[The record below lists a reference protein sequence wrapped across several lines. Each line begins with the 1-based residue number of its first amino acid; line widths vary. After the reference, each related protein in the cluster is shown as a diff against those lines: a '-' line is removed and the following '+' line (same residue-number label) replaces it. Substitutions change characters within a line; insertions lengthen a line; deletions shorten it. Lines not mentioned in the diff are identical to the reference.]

1 MHQFRLDIEGVLEM
15 EQTKYTLGRSE
26 FRTLEEGLE
35 KEWLLTNGIG
45 GLANRTIVGG
55 GSRMHG
61 CYLTASLNPPADR
74 WLVLANVW
82 ERVEIEG
89 KEYDMAAQTY
99 MGYKKEGQ
107 KYLNR
112 FELDVLPSY
121 HYQVR
126 DFTMKKTISMEYGKN
141 TVVVCY
147 EIENGMDE
155 SKLSI
160 TPLFDCRP
168 YGITSEVAELSFK
181 QKVEGKV
188 LTLYPEAQDMEIS
201 FYASEGEFVDRSTF
215 PTSMAVPTHII
226 EGNEFYIIDNRT
238 GFLGVDNHYTP
249 YDMKITLA
257 PMEKKKFYLTCTV
270 EELSKRDGFEIA
282 REYKSRMES
291 IMKQA
296 GEDWFQQRLAW
307 AADAFVVERKICLPE
322 EQKYKIK
329 DCSADRI
336 DEEEGAVYLKT
347 ILAGYPWFMDWG
359 RDTMIALQG
368 LTLPTKRFLDARQ
381 ILESF
386 SWFIKDGM
394 LPNVFPNSSKD
405 VPIYN
410 TIDAALWYF
419 YSVYKYLEYTGGEE
433 DYKFVEEKIYSG
445 LEEIIAYYKKGTN
458 FGIHMDEDGL
468 IAGGSGMDQLT
479 WMDVR
484 VGDWVVTPRH
494 GKPVEINA
502 LWYNA
507 LCVMEILAV
516 KFGKDAGEYKV
527 LQTKVKNSF
536 VNKFWNEEL
545 QCLYDCIETLPDGKE
560 RYDGKIRP
568 NQIWAVSLPFTM
580 LDEEKNKKIVQTV
593 YKHLYT
599 PYGIRTLSP
608 EDSEYKKEYIG
619 KLIERDGA
627 YHMGTSWGYIS
638 GGFITAYCKVHH
650 HSKEAVVKAKEMC
663 MYFADHMKDGCL
675 NGIAEIFDGDFSC
688 TSRGCYTQ
696 AWSVGEVLR
705 AYSEDVLPYLK

>member
-1 MHQFRLDIEGVLEM
+1 M

-55 GSRMHG
+55 GNRMHG

-82 ERVEIEG
+82 ERVGIEG

-112 FELDVLPSY
+112 FELDILPSY
-121 HYQVR
+121 DYQVR

-155 SKLSI
+155 TTLSI

-168 YGITSEVAELSFK
+168 YGITSEVAELSFQ
-181 QKVEGKV
+181 QKVEGQV
-188 LTLYPEAQDMEIS
+188 LALYPENQEMEIS
-201 FYASEGEFVDRSTF
+201 FYASEGEYVDRSTF
-215 PTSMAVPTHII
+215 PTSMAVPTHVI

-249 YDMKITLA
+249 YDVKLVLA

-270 EELSKRDGFEIA
+270 EKLSKRDGFEIA
-282 REYKSRMES
+282 REYKSRMEN
-291 IMKQA
+291 IMKQT

-307 AADAFVVERKICLPE
+307 AADAFIVERKICLPE
-322 EQKYKIK
+322 DQKHKMK
-329 DCSADRI
+329 DCSADRV
-336 DEEEGAVYLKT
+336 DEEEGTVYLKT

-419 YSVYKYLEYTGGEE
+419 YSVYKYLEYTGKEK
-433 DYKFVEEKIYSG
+433 DYKFIEEKIYSG

-468 IAGGSGMDQLT
+468 IAGGSDMDQLT

-507 LCVMEILAV
+507 LCVMEKLAV
-516 KFGKDAGEYKV
+516 KFGRDPEEYKA
-527 LQTKVKNSF
+527 LQEKVKQSF
-536 VNKFWNEEL
+536 VDKFWNEEL
-545 QCLYDCIETLPDGKE
+545 QCLYDCIEILPDGRE
-560 RYDGKIRP
+560 HYDGKIRP

-608 EDSEYKKEYIG
+608 DDPEYKKEYIG
-619 KLIERDGA
+619 KLIDRDGA

-638 GGFITAYCKVHH
+638 GGFITAYCKVHN
-650 HSKEAVVKAKEMC
+650 HSREAVIKAREMC

-696 AWSVGEVLR
+696 AWSVAEVLR
-705 AYSEDVLPYLK
+705 AYSEDVLPYLEEKD

>member
-1 MHQFRLDIEGVLEM
+1 MKH
-15 EQTKYTLGRSE
+15 TKYTLGRSE

-35 KEWLLTNGIG
+35 KEWLLTNGKG
-45 GLANRTIVGG
+45 GLANQTIVGG
-55 GSRMHG
+55 GNRMHG

-82 ERVEIEG
+82 EKVEMEH
-89 KEYDMAAQTY
+89 KVYDMAAQTY
-99 MGYKKEGQ
+99 VGYKKEGQ
-107 KYLNR
+107 RYLNR
-112 FELDVLPSY
+112 FELDILPSY
-121 HYQVR
+121 YYQVR

-147 EIENGMDE
+147 QLENGTDE
-155 SKLSI
+155 TKLTI

-168 YGITSEVAELSFK
+168 YGVTSEVSRLSFE
-181 QKVEGKV
+181 QKVEGQV
-188 LTLYPEAQDMEIS
+188 LTLYPKAGNMEIS
-201 FYASEGEFVDRSTF
+201 FYASEGEYVDRSTY

-226 EGNEFYIIDNRT
+226 EENEFYRMDNRT

-249 YDMKITLA
+249 YDVILTLA
-257 PMEKKKFYLTCTV
+257 PMEKKKIFLTCTV
-270 EELSKRDGFEIA
+270 EELFIRDGFEIA
-282 REYKSRMES
+282 KEYKERMEKL
-291 IMKQA
+291 MEQA
-296 GEDWFQQRLAW
+296 GGDWFLRRLAW
-307 AADAFVVERKICLPE
+307 AADAFIVERKICLPE
-322 EQKYKIK
+322 EKKYKIK
-329 DCSADRI
+329 DCSADRV
-336 DEEEGAVYLKT
+336 DEEEGVAYLKT

-368 LTLPTKRFLDARQ
+368 LTLPTRRFREARQ

-394 LPNVFPNSSKD
+394 LPNVFPNDSKD
-405 VPIYN
+405 VPMYN

-419 YSVYKYLEYTGGEE
+419 YSVYKYLEYTGGGE

-445 LEEIIAYYKKGTN
+445 LEEIIAYYKKGTH
-458 FGIHMDEDGL
+458 FGIHMDEQDGL
-468 IAGGSGMDQLT
+468 IAGGSDMDQLT

-507 LCVMEILAV
+507 LCVMEMLAE
-516 KFGKDAGEYKV
+516 KFGKDAGGYRE
-527 LQTKVKNSF
+527 LQKKVKESF
-536 VNKFWNEEL
+536 EAKFWNEEL
-545 QCLYDCIETLPDGKE
+545 QCLYDCIELRTDGTEK
-560 RYDGKIRP
+560 YDAKIRP

-580 LDEEKNKKIVQTV
+580 LDGEKNKKIVQTV

-619 KLIERDGA
+619 KLIDRDGA
-627 YHMGTSWGYIS
+627 YHMGTSWAYIS
-638 GGFITAYCKVHH
+638 GGFITAYCKVHN
-650 HSKEAVVKAKEMC
+650 HSREAVEKAREMC

-688 TSRGCYTQ
+688 TGRGCYTQ
-696 AWSVGEVLR
+696 AWSVAEILR
-705 AYSEDVLPYLK
+705 AYSEDVLPYLSYTRERS